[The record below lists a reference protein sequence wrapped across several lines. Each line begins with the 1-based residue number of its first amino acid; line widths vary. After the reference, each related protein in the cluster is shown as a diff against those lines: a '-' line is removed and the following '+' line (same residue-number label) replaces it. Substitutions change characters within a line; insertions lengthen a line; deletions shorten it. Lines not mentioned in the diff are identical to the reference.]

1 MSTSTPSPS
10 PARINPLRAFAGA
23 FTGPTFAHALTLVY
37 GALPAPDR
45 RTVAS
50 ALRSTG
56 RDDEW
61 HVTTDH
67 HVLNC
72 GARERDSIGEERS
85 CGDRWGVSAR
95 PFLCVCGVTP

>member
-1 MSTSTPSPS
+1 MSTPS

-50 ALRSTG
+50 ALRSVG
-56 RDDEW
+56 LDDEGMSRP
-61 HVTTDH
+61 TTTS
-67 HVLNC
+67 
-72 GARERDSIGEERS
+72 SIKQ
-85 CGDRWGVSAR
+85 DPT
-95 PFLCVCGVTP
+95 PFVIIGQA